1 MSMSVLLV
9 NDEDVPAD
17 IKALLKSKIPQL
29 SIHQVLPEHLFNSEE
44 MSSEQA
50 EFQYDLYLARNAK
63 TYKALEEKGL
73 TALCWKKYSDLSSK
87 IDVFLQLRRC
97 QEQFP
102 INLKGWTLKEV
113 IHNSQDCIIYRA
125 INKNGVAA
133 AIKRFNFKP
142 NDLSREMIHEFLQRL
157 KTQCGIRSKGLVQI
171 YDGGICN
178 NAFYLVMEYL
188 SYGTLRQN
196 LNSCNDDLPETHA
209 LEWFKE
215 IAQALDHVHKAG
227 LIHRDLKIDNIM
239 LRGDGSLALT
249 DYGVSK
255 RLLLDAG
262 FLQEDEMHC
271 SPHYVSPELI
281 SGEVC
286 TPASDIYSL
295 GVIFYELLTG
305 EKPFSG
311 REAYELMMQHVMAP
325 VPVFADCLKKYQPVL
340 NRMMA
345 KCPAD
350 RYSRPLE
357 AIVDLERIAL
367 QSKKT
372 PPHFYP

>member
-29 SIHQVLPEHLFNSEE
+29 SIHQILPEHLFDSEE
-44 MSSEQA
+44 MSFGQA
-50 EFQYDLYLARNAK
+50 KYQHDLYLARNSR

-73 TALCWKKYSDLSSK
+73 TALCWKKHSDLSSK

-97 QEQFP
+97 QAQFP
-102 INLKGWTLKEV
+102 INIKGWTLKEV
-113 IHNSQDCIIYRA
+113 IHNSQDCIIYLA
-125 INKNGVAA
+125 VNEYGVFSAV
-133 AIKRFNFKP
+133 KRFKFKP

-157 KTQCGIRSKGLVQI
+157 ETQCSIRSKGLVHF

-196 LNSCNDDLPETHA
+196 LNSCNQTLPEVHA
-209 LEWFKE
+209 LEWFGE

-227 LIHRDLKIDNIM
+227 LIHRDLKIENIM
-239 LRGDGSLALT
+239 LRADGSLALT

-255 RLLLDAG
+255 HILLDAG
-262 FLQEDEMHC
+262 FIREDEIHC

-286 TPASDIYSL
+286 TSASDIYSL

-305 EKPFSG
+305 EKPYSG

-325 VPVFADCLKKYQPVL
+325 VPVLQDSLKKYQPVL
-340 NRMMA
+340 NKMMA

-367 QSKKT
+367 RSNKT
-372 PPHFYP
+372 PPDF